1 MCSLRFLYKLG
12 NLSSKILCSCYV
24 LVVTQQQENLKF
36 PWLSIKTSKWTVF
49 EKLVT
54 WYSNIWSNFLL
65 ILLRIYIMLNL
76 LLFFTNNS
84 ELCRNEWTR
93 LFQDIYAYILFE
105 VPISS
110 AYIESL
116 PILFKMISNF
126 LSTWFETSLVNQLIR
141 AARVFVRKTVF
152 YQFNSTD
159 KHVTN

>member
-1 MCSLRFLYKLG
+1 
-12 NLSSKILCSCYV
+12 
-24 LVVTQQQENLKF
+24 
-36 PWLSIKTSKWTVF
+36 
-49 EKLVT
+49 
-54 WYSNIWSNFLL
+54 
-65 ILLRIYIMLNL
+65 MLNL

-126 LSTWFETSLVNQLIR
+126 LSTWFETSLVNRLIR